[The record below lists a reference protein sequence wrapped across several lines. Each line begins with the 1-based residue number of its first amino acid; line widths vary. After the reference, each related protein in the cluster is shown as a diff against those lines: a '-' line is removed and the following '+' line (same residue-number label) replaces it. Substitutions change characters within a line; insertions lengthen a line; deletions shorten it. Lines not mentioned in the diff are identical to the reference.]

1 MHYATRGRT
10 RVDACRIRRYRVIAS
25 TPDSRHDGTTIKPT
39 QAMSQPTSAPRAEPT
54 FPPDPQLHSVLGW
67 GFLLVG
73 MVISLFMC
81 VTLFDKYA
89 AWDWPKAQAQITS
102 STLYKSTG
110 RSTRW
115 CIQLR
120 YRYTVGGREFTGRR
134 QATSWLS
141 NVSCDRSHAVMQAR
155 FAHQQPGDPITVR
168 YRPGQPGR
176 VVVYADGIS
185 PAEWFFVALAIALV
199 AGGIGTLRAAARL
212 RREALAHAAERAARM
227 QHAAALQGIR
237 LYSGGTTRPIRLA

>member
-1 MHYATRGRT
+1 
-10 RVDACRIRRYRVIAS
+10 
-25 TPDSRHDGTTIKPT
+25 
-39 QAMSQPTSAPRAEPT
+39 MSQPTSAPRAEPT
-54 FPPDPQLHSVLGW
+54 FPPDPQLHSLLGW

-73 MVISLFMC
+73 VAISVFMC

-89 AWDWPKAQAQITS
+89 AWDWPKARAQITS

-110 RSTRW
+110 RSTQW

-120 YRYTVGGREFTGRR
+120 YRYTVGGREFSGRR

-141 NVSCDRSHAVMQAR
+141 NVQCDRAHAVMQAR

-168 YRPGQPGR
+168 YQPGKPGR
-176 VVVYADGIS
+176 AVVYVDGIS
-185 PAEWFFVALAIALV
+185 PAEWLFVALAIMLA

-212 RREALAHAAERAARM
+212 RREALAHAAERTARM
-227 QHAAALQGIR
+227 QRAAALQGHR
-237 LYSGGTTRPIRLA
+237 LV

>member
-1 MHYATRGRT
+1 
-10 RVDACRIRRYRVIAS
+10 
-25 TPDSRHDGTTIKPT
+25 
-39 QAMSQPTSAPRAEPT
+39 
-54 FPPDPQLHSVLGW
+54 
-67 GFLLVG
+67 
-73 MVISLFMC
+73 MVISVFMC
-81 VTLFDKYA
+81 VTLFEKYA

-120 YRYTVGGREFTGRR
+120 YRYTVGGRELTGRR

-141 NVSCDRSHAVMQAR
+141 NVPCDRSHAVMQAR

-176 VVVYADGIS
+176 AVVYADGIS

-212 RREALAHAAERAARM
+212 RREALAHAAERVARM
-227 QHAAALQGIR
+227 QHAAALQGHR
-237 LYSGGTTRPIRLA
+237 LV